1 MYMYMYIVILVYY
14 LLFIKFIIL
23 DREYNFYFCFIVV
36 ISNLDVNFVL

>member
-1 MYMYMYIVILVYY
+1 MYIVVLVYY

-23 DREYNFYFCFIVV
+23 DREYSFYFCFIGD